1 MLHDVLG
8 HELPTQGRAVMVV
21 VVATEGSAPRKA
33 GARMLVL
40 PDGTR
45 RGTVGGGWLEAEA
58 TRLAQELLASGGPPF
73 LRRFEL
79 RGPGSGTPMICG
91 GAAELLFQ
99 PQDAADLTRRS

>member
-1 MLHDVLG
+1 MLRDVLG
-8 HELPTQGRAVMVV
+8 DGAPEAGKAVMVV
-21 VVATEGSAPRKA
+21 VVDTQGSAPRKA

-40 PDGTR
+40 ADGTI

-58 TRLAQELLASGGPPF
+58 TRLAEELLASGGPAF

-99 PQDAADLTRRS
+99 PQDEPLTRRS